1 MLKVRSH
8 LGRIKEALHLLHSIQ
23 LMFMFHF
30 SGSYVTLFGKTA
42 KSVSHDNCDV
52 SIEVHL
58 SFF

>member
-23 LMFMFHF
+23 LMSMFHF
-30 SGSYVTLFGKTA
+30 SGSYVTLFGKTT

-52 SIEVHL
+52 SIEVH
-58 SFF
+58 